1 MNNPGNSS
9 NQLPFFKSLK
19 IQKLFNTIAKSEN
32 YISVNGL
39 YGSSKSFFVNELS
52 RLFNGT
58 ILWILDDKESAAYH
72 INDLENF
79 LQKSN
84 CLFFPESYKRILEF
98 KNFDSQNKFIRA
110 ELVKKLTK
118 KKVPKIIV
126 TYPAAIF
133 EKVLNE
139 KEIKNKSIKICNGEN
154 ISLEKLNETL
164 FELDFNR
171 VEFVSKPGDFSVRGG
186 IIDVFSF
193 SNDFPYRIE
202 FFGDQIESL
211 RTFNLESQLSINQHD
226 EIEILAD
233 LENKNL
239 REGRKS
245 LFKMLNKNSIVLFE
259 NVEYLENEFLKYFQK
274 AQKTFKDKSD
284 ERLGNLFYKGDE
296 FKTDLKNFKILE
308 FSGNHKKQ
316 IFFKTSMQPSFNKKL
331 DLLFENLQDFSKE
344 NYSIKI
350 YCSSEK
356 QISRLKQIFEDL
368 HSTIE
373 VRFISKP
380 IYKGFINHEEKE
392 LCYTDH
398 EIFER
403 FYKFNLKQ
411 GFTFKKRMKLNE
423 LNRLEIGDYVTHID
437 HGIGVFGGLKQIDN
451 HGKLQEAI
459 KLSYGDRD
467 TLYLSIHLLH
477 KICKYNAKDGAR
489 PKIYKLGSGAWNK
502 IKQKTK
508 KRLKEVAFN
517 LIEAYAKRK
526 LKKGFQ
532 YGRDSSIQHE
542 LEASFIFEDT
552 PDQIKSIQEVK
563 NDMEGEMPMD
573 RLICGDVG
581 FGKTE
586 IAIRAAFK
594 AIDNGKQV
602 AVLVPTTV
610 LAFQHYKTF
619 SKRLN
624 DYPVTLDY
632 VNRFKSTKEKKLI
645 QSDLKAG
652 KIDLLIGTHQ
662 IVNNSMIFKNLG
674 LLIVDEEQK
683 FGVNVK
689 EKIRSMKES
698 IDVLTLSATPIPR
711 TLQYSLISARDLSII
726 NTPPPNRFP
735 IESNV
740 ISFDEKVISNAI
752 NFEIQRGGQVFFIH
766 NKIENLN
773 DMCALISRI
782 APNAEISIAHGK
794 VEGKKLE
801 QTMLDFIGGKF
812 DILLSTTIVENGL
825 DVPNANTIFINDA
838 QNFGLSDL
846 HQMRG
851 RVGRSNKKA
860 FCYFIS
866 QPYASMTKEA
876 RKRIEAIEQ
885 HSELGSGFNIAMKD
899 LEIRGAGDL
908 LGADQSGFINEIGF
922 ETYQKILKEAVED
935 LKSQEFM
942 DLFGDSGV
950 KKNQVLN
957 FHLDTDFEVLF
968 PDYYVNNIE
977 ERFEL
982 YKKLNNITNELQLHE
997 FENNLKDRFG
1007 KLPKESNDLMK
1018 TIELKILASNLN
1030 FEKII
1035 LKNNK
1040 MICQFISNKDDNFY
1054 KNGDFE
1060 KMLKLIIDNNSM
1072 CEIKE
1077 KKNQF
1082 SEKLIVVFK
1091 EVNTIEQAIEKLQ
1104 VF

>member
-19 IQKLFNTIAKSEN
+19 IQKLLNTIVKTGSSL
-32 YISVNGL
+32 SVNGL

-52 RLFNGT
+52 RLSNNT
-58 ILWILDDKESAAYH
+58 ILWVLDDKESAAYH
-72 INDLENF
+72 MNDLENF
-79 LQKSN
+79 IRKSS
-84 CLFFPESYKRILEF
+84 CIFFPESYKRLLEF
-98 KNFDSQNKFIRA
+98 EKIDSQNTFIRN
-110 ELVKKLTK
+110 EVIKKFSERNL
-118 KKVPKIIV
+118 PKIIV

-133 EKVLNE
+133 EKVL
-139 KEIKNKSIKICNGEN
+139 KEQEVKNKSINLCEGDN
-154 ISLEKLNETL
+154 ISLEKLNATL
-164 FELDFNR
+164 FDLNFNR
-171 VEFVSKPGDFSVRGG
+171 VEFVSQPGDFSVRGG

-202 FFGDQIESL
+202 FFGNEIESL
-211 RTFNLESQLSINQHD
+211 RTFNLETQLSINQYD
-226 EIEILAD
+226 DIEILAD
-233 LENKNL
+233 LENKDLNES
-239 REGRKS
+239 RES
-245 LFKMLNKNSIVLFE
+245 LLKVLNKNSFILFE
-259 NVEYLENEFLKYFQK
+259 NVQHVENEFSKYFQK
-274 AQKTFKDKSD
+274 AKGFFKDKSD
-284 ERLGNLFYKGDE
+284 EILKNLFCEGIE
-296 FKTDLKNFKILE
+296 LESDLKNFKILE
-308 FSGNHKKQ
+308 FSSDHKKQ
-316 IFFKTSMQPSFNKKL
+316 ISFKTSMQLSFNKKF
-331 DLLFENLQDFSKE
+331 DLLFDNLDHFNKKK
-344 NYSIKI
+344 YSIKI

-356 QISRLKQIFEDL
+356 QVSRLKQIFEDN
-368 HSTIE
+368 SKKTN
-373 VRFISKP
+373 VKFISKP

-398 EIFER
+398 EIFDR
-403 FYKFNLKQ
+403 FYKFNIKQ
-411 GFTFKKRMKLNE
+411 GFSIKKRLQLNE

-437 HGIGVFGGLKQIDN
+437 HGIGVFGGLKKIDVN
-451 HGKLQEAI
+451 GKFQEAI

-477 KICKYNAKDGAR
+477 KICKYNAKDGTK

-508 KRLKEVAFN
+508 KRVKEVAFN
-517 LIEAYAKRK
+517 LIEAYAQRK

-532 YGRDSSIQHE
+532 YGPDSSMQHE

-552 PDQIKSIQEVK
+552 PDQIKSVQDVK

-573 RLICGDVG
+573 RLVCGDVG

-586 IAIRAAFK
+586 VAIRAAFK

-632 VNRFKSTKEKKLI
+632 LNRFKSLKEKKII
-645 QSDLKAG
+645 QKDLKDA

-662 IVNNSMIFKNLG
+662 IVNDSMIFKNLG

-689 EKIRSMKES
+689 EKIRSMKENV
-698 IDVLTLSATPIPR
+698 DVLTLSATPIPR

-735 IESNV
+735 IESSV
-740 ISFDEKVISNAI
+740 ISFDEKIISDAI

-766 NKIENLN
+766 NRIENIN
-773 DMCALISRI
+773 DMYALISRI
-782 APNAEISIAHGK
+782 VPNAEISIAHGK
-794 VEGKKLE
+794 VNGKKLE
-801 QTMLDFIGGKF
+801 KTMLDFIGGKF

-866 QPYASMTKEA
+866 KPYSSMTKEA

-935 LKSQEFM
+935 LKSKEFV
-942 DLFGDSGV
+942 DLFADSG
-950 KKNQVLN
+950 KKENQILS

-968 PDYYVNNIE
+968 PDYYINNIE

-982 YKKLNNITNELQLHE
+982 YKRLNKITNKAQLNK

-1018 TIELKILASNLN
+1018 TIELKILGSSLN

-1035 LKNNK
+1035 LKNK
-1040 MICQFISNKDDNFY
+1040 RMICQFITNKNDNFY

-1060 KMLKLIIDNNSM
+1060 NMLKLIIENNSM

-1077 KKNQF
+1077 KKNQS
-1082 SEKLIVVFK
+1082 SEKLVVIFK
-1091 EVNTIEQAIEKLQ
+1091 EVNTIKKAIEKLQ
-1104 VF
+1104 IF